1 MKKIYH
7 FKKKLVF
14 VFIFFSLHCV
24 AQRKTEDGSTSSLSY
39 GVVMDDPAMKGVVIQ
54 KDITYLKDDKGSLHL
69 DIYSP
74 RHLKIGEKRPAII
87 FLNAIGETEGEVKVK
102 SWGIYSSW
110 PRLMAADGYIGIS
123 METDGARISGSIQA
137 LFDFLATHAES
148 FQIDVNHLGVYAASA
163 NVGQSLNYL
172 MSDKAYPGIKAAV
185 LYYGFSASG
194 PFRKDLPV
202 FFVVSEGDARRFSY
216 RDLWNE
222 VLKNNAPWTIK
233 MGTDMPHAFDAY
245 SDNDD
250 ARRIIKE
257 TIAFWK
263 IQLEPVTE
271 PVFPRYRMRD
281 VLGLLRIDQEKG
293 LKILDSV
300 VSHHPDDLKLL
311 LLYANVSRETGKKE
325 QATAIYQKVLKQD
338 PGNTE
343 ALIQMAALSYSAN
356 NAAAAENY
364 VASIEKSGKMN
375 ANVCG
380 DLGFLLL
387 AADKNQEAA
396 KFYEKAV
403 ALRPNGHDFYN
414 LGCAYAKYGDKEK
427 AFAAI
432 EKSLE
437 LGYASKQQIENDT
450 DFASLRNDEKFK
462 VLVEKAK

>member
-1 MKKIYH
+1 MKNLL
-7 FKKKLVF
+7 FKKKTF
-14 VFIFFSLHCV
+14 VLALFFFSFHCM
-24 AQRKTEDGSTSSLSY
+24 AQRRTEDGSTSSLSY
-39 GVVMDDPAMKGVVIQ
+39 GVVMDDPAMKEVLVQ
-54 KDITYLKDDKGSLHL
+54 KDITYLKDDKGSLHI

-74 RHLKIGEKRPAII
+74 PKLKTGERRPAII
-87 FLNAIGETEGEVKVK
+87 FLNAIGETEGEAKVK

-110 PRLMAADGYIGIS
+110 PKLIAAQGYIGIS
-123 METDGARISGSIQA
+123 METDGARISGSIEA
-137 LFDFLATHAES
+137 LFDFLASHAEN
-148 FQIDVNHLGVYAASA
+148 FHIDENRLGVYAASA

-172 MSDKAYPGIKAAV
+172 MSDKAYPGIRAAV

-202 FFVVSEGDARRFSY
+202 FFVISEGDARRFSY

-222 VLKNNAPWTIK
+222 VLKNNAPWTIR
-233 MGTDMPHAFDAY
+233 MGTGMPHAFDAY

-257 TIAFWK
+257 TISFWK
-263 IQLEPVTE
+263 TQLETVTE
-271 PVFPRYRMRD
+271 PMFPRYRMRD
-281 VLGLLRIDQEKG
+281 VFGLLRIDQEKG

-300 VSHHPDDLKLL
+300 VSHHPDDVKLL

-325 QATAIYQKVLKQD
+325 QATAMYQKVLKQD

-343 ALIQMAALSYSAN
+343 ALIQMAALSYSN
-356 NAAAAENY
+356 NDAAEAENY
-364 VASIEKSGKMN
+364 IASIEKSGKMN

-380 DLGFLLL
+380 NLGFLLL
-387 AADKNQEAA
+387 VADKNPEAA
-396 KFYEKAV
+396 KYYEKAV

-414 LGCAYAKYGDKEK
+414 LGCAYAKCGEKEK

-437 LGYASKQQIENDT
+437 LGYASKQLIENDT
-450 DFASLRNDEKFK
+450 DFASLRNDERFK
-462 VLVEKAK
+462 ALVEKAK